1 LRDEALS
8 IEKVVRYF
16 GSKYVLI
23 HLFYSRLERSD
34 AYRINARAGKKNI
47 SGKLLNKMDLSN
59 CELAAQL
66 VSKTYIDQGCQAL
79 VRRKKL
85 VKSLLSQRRLPEQ
98 GWDEETIQLFLND
111 LALMDSNNFV
121 DNVGLGEREGRVACS
136 LVRRRNY
143 GFSHGIGRSG
153 ELSAEQPKAAGSSL
167 VAKLTNH
174 LVRDACSLAGF
185 GDVGNALTVPVS
197 TGMALVLSLMAV
209 RSERPSAKYV
219 LWSRIDQKT
228 CIKCIP
234 AAGYSPIVIPLRLV
248 EDHLETDVTLMDSEI
263 HRIGANNIACVLST
277 TSCFAP
283 RAPDDVVSISKL
295 CQKHGIPHIINN
307 AYGVQSREVCERI
320 TSAWR
325 KGRVDVVVQS
335 TDKNFMVPVG
345 GSILLSSSSGSMV
358 RFRPFAS
365 FLYNNV
371 NTSIIIISLMYNM

>member
-1 LRDEALS
+1 MYSS
-8 IEKVVRYF
+8 IVWVP
-16 GSKYVLI
+16 
-23 HLFYSRLERSD
+23 
-34 AYRINARAGKKNI
+34 KKNI
-47 SGKLLNKMDLSN
+47 LGNLLNIMDVAN

-66 VSKTYIDQGCQAL
+66 VSKTYIDQGGQAL
-79 VRRKKL
+79 VRRRKL
-85 VKSLLSQRRLPEQ
+85 IKSLLSQRRVPEE
-98 GWDEETIQLFLND
+98 GWDEDTIQLFLSD

-121 DNVGLGEREGRVACS
+121 DNVGLGEREGRVACG

-167 VAKLTNH
+167 AAKLTNH
-174 LVRDACSLAGF
+174 LVRDVCCLSGF
-185 GDVGNALTVPVS
+185 EDVGTALTVPVS

-209 RSERPSAKYV
+209 RSERPRAKYV

-234 AAGYSPIVIPLRLV
+234 AAGYLPIVIPLRLV
-248 EDHLETDVTLMDSEI
+248 DDHLETDVSLIDSEI
-263 HRIGANNIACVLST
+263 QRIGADDIACVLST

-295 CQKHGIPHIINN
+295 CKKHGIPHIINN
-307 AYGVQSREVCERI
+307 AYGVQSRKICERI

-345 GSILLSSSSGSMV
+345 GSILLSSNSNSALHSDMV
-358 RFRPFAS
+358 RMLYHTIVFTLHKW
-365 FLYNNV
+365 FLA
-371 NTSIIIISLMYNM
+371 IQISNKISGFIFGYR